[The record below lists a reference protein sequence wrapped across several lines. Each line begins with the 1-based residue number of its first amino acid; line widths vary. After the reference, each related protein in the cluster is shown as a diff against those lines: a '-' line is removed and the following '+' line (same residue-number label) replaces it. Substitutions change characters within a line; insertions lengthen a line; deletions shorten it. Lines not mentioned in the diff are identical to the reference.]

1 MARKN
6 TMTKFLEDIID
17 NSKDLVDDLIDRAK
31 DVEDNAKDA
40 VVDVVDDDDNAGP
53 SPAELGKLQ
62 SALADLTAKV
72 SELSALQQQSGS
84 TRTKTTTSS
93 S

>member
-72 SELSALQQQSGS
+72 SELSALQQQSAP